1 MSARGGRPLRRQ
13 IEAALS
19 GEADPLGADGLG
31 LPDEPDDGSDPDEF
45 AVPGDAGAPAAPVR
59 RGKRGQE
66 RHVDEQVREAYMAA
80 RAEAE
85 ESGRLAAAAAAAG
98 AAATGTPDA
107 AASGTAGRGAMPNA
121 RRLPDLRVLPP
132 LLHGSG
138 AFAALRQR
146 LGAADA
152 PLTGGG
158 RHASVGAVPHGAKT
172 FLAAAL
178 TTADG
183 PAAGERLCWI
193 ARDAEIGDRVAE
205 ELQAWLGDPDA
216 VAVLEPRTSLA
227 YERSELVRDE
237 TAARVAALAAWTGG
251 RARVLVASVQ
261 ALLQHTLD
269 PAEVPTDPARLRVGS
284 RIGQEQLLRRLLG
297 LGYEPVLEVAGRGE
311 FARRGGLVDVFP
323 PAAPL
328 PIRIELFGDEID
340 SMRVFDPT
348 DQRSL
353 RAVEELVLLPAS
365 EFLVPPGGAAEI
377 RERLARLRGGG
388 HSTSV
393 PPAAPTASTPAGRA
407 TSKLS
412 DRLAADLERFEE
424 GIRVGTGEL
433 GAHSGRVHDLAASAR
448 ALETGDA
455 AEVWAPI
462 LCPTTGLDHVPPGT
476 LLVLDEPGEI
486 ADSAEFLWRQAKER
500 RDELIASGDLPGAWP
515 EAYLP
520 PREWK
525 SRLLKARTLEIT
537 WESEAAVPTG
547 GGTPMGDLFGW
558 HEPALPPARTARLAG
573 TIQAWTAEGD
583 RVVLASDQAAR
594 LAELLTEQDLPTA
607 VVDRIVAAPERGT
620 RVLVGRSLNGGFA
633 GGPDGLVLVTDREL
647 FGAVRVRRPKALRRV
662 VPRDVLERLT
672 SGDLVVH
679 VDHGIA
685 RYERMLRRGIAG
697 EERDYL
703 ELSFHGTDK
712 IFLPVEQINRISRYS
727 GGENPE
733 LSRLGGAE
741 WLRTKQRVKRAVTDL
756 AKELLEIY
764 AARASAPG
772 FAYAPD
778 TPWQQE
784 MEASFPYEE
793 TLDQLRATAE
803 VKLDM
808 EAGRPMDRLV
818 VGDVGYGKTEVAL
831 RGAFKALQGGKQVA
845 VLVPTT
851 VLAAQHFATFSQR
864 FAAFPITVRLLSRY
878 VPGPEQART
887 VDGLAAGSVDIV
899 IGTHRLLSKDV
910 RFNDLGMVIVDEEQR
925 FGVAAKERLK
935 KLRREV
941 DVLTLSATPIPR
953 TLNLALAGVRDLSL
967 IETPPEDRLPIQTRV
982 AEASAGLVRD
992 AILRELDRGGQ
1003 VFFVHNR
1010 VETIEAQ
1017 AEQLRQMLGGV
1028 RIAVGHG
1035 QMPEGRLEKVM
1046 IAFAAGETEVLVC
1059 TTIIES
1065 GLDIPNAN
1073 TIIIDRADT
1082 LGLAQLYQLR
1092 GRVGRSSRR
1101 AYAYLLY
1108 RRREKLSDVAR
1119 KRLQA
1124 IFNASELGAGF
1135 QIALSDLEIRGA
1147 GNILGA
1153 EQHGHVAA
1161 VGFDLYTRL
1170 LAEAVEEQ
1178 KAEFE
1183 GRAPVIERPG
1193 AVVDLP
1199 IDAHLPDD
1207 YVPDTAQKLE
1217 LYRRLGRVRAA
1228 GELAAFRQEL
1238 ADRFGPPPQPVLRL
1252 LEVVEL
1258 RMTAESAGLASISRE
1273 EGELVIRF
1281 GTLSRA
1287 AAMRALAPMGRD
1299 VVRFGT
1305 NQARIRLPR
1314 DPARAWA
1321 IAQSAVARI
1330 LPVAREQA
1338 EQRERAAA
1346 AQGFGA
1352 PR

>member
-1 MSARGGRPLRRQ
+1 VNVRGGRSLRRQ
-13 IEAALS
+13 IDAALS
-19 GEADPLGADGLG
+19 GEADPLGQDGLG
-31 LPDEPDDGSDPDEF
+31 LPDKPGDTDDGEF
-45 AVPGDAGAPAAPVR
+45 ASDGEPGEAPIRRGR
-59 RGKRGQE
+59 RGKE
-66 RHVDEQVREAYMAA
+66 RHVDEEIKAAYQASQTA
-80 RAEAE
+80 RA
-85 ESGRLAAAAAAAG
+85 AASSAAAAAG
-98 AAATGTPDA
+98 TG
-107 AASGTAGRGAMPNA
+107 SGSTARK
-121 RRLPDLRVLPP
+121 LPDLHVLPR
-132 LLHGSG
+132 LLHASG
-138 AFAALRQR
+138 AFGSLRAR
-146 LGAADA
+146 LGAEGG
-152 PLTGGG
+152 PLPAGG
-158 RHASVGAVPHGAKT
+158 RHAALTAVPHGAKSY
-172 FLAAAL
+172 LAAAL
-178 TTADG
+178 AIGDAAAVNAVG
-183 PAAGERLCWI
+183 AFVSGGAPAVPGERLVWV

-216 VAVLEPRTSLA
+216 VAVLEPRTALA
-227 YERSELVRDE
+227 YERSEMVRDE
-237 TAARVAALAAWTGG
+237 TAARVAALSAWRSG

-269 PAEVPTDPARLRVGS
+269 PQELPAQPRRLRIGA
-284 RIGQEQLLRRLLG
+284 RIHQDQLLHDLLA
-297 LGYEPVLEVAGRGE
+297 LGYEPVPEVAGRGE

-323 PAAPL
+323 SAASL

-353 RAVEELVLLPAS
+353 RPVEEVVLLPAS
-365 EFLVPPGGAAEI
+365 EFLVPNGGVAEI
-377 RERLARLRGGG
+377 RARVSRLPGRARLPERL
-388 HSTSV
+388 T
-393 PPAAPTASTPAGRA
+393 
-407 TSKLS
+407 
-412 DRLAADLERFEE
+412 ADLARFEE
-424 GIRVGTGEL
+424 GVHAGTGEL
-433 GAHSGRVHDLAASAR
+433 GAHSGHIHDVGAAARV
-448 ALETGDA
+448 LETGDA
-455 AEVWAPI
+455 AEVWAAV
-462 LCPTTGLDHVPPGT
+462 LCPATGLDHIPVGT
-476 LLVLDEPGEI
+476 LLILDEPGDI
-486 ADSAEFLWRQAKER
+486 ADSADFLWRQAEER
-500 RDELIASGDLPGAWP
+500 RTELVAGGDLPGEWP
-515 EAYLP
+515 EAYLS
-520 PREWK
+520 PRDWK
-525 SRLLKARTLEIT
+525 SRLLRGRTLEMT
-537 WESEAAVPTG
+537 WESEAAAPTG

-558 HEPALPPARTARLAG
+558 REPSLPAARTGRLAE
-573 TIQAWTAEGD
+573 TVRAWAAEGS
-583 RVVLASDQAAR
+583 RVVLASDQAPR
-594 LAELLTEQDLPTA
+594 LADLLNEQGLPTA
-607 VVDRIVAAPERGT
+607 VVDRIVDAPPPGT
-620 RVLVGRSLNGGFA
+620 RTLIGRSLNGGFA
-633 GGPDGLVLVTDREL
+633 DGPDGLTLVTDREL
-647 FGAVRVRRPKALRRV
+647 FGSVRVRRPKALRRV

-672 SGDLVVH
+672 QGDLVVH

-685 RYERMLRRGIAG
+685 RYERMLRRGATG
-697 EERDYL
+697 DERDYL
-703 ELSFHGTDK
+703 ELSFNGTDK

-727 GGENPE
+727 GGENPA
-733 LSRLGGAE
+733 LSKLGGAE
-741 WLRTKQRVKRAVTDL
+741 WLRTKQRVKKAVTDL

-772 FAYAPD
+772 FAYPAD

-784 MEASFPYEE
+784 LEMSFPYEE
-793 TLDQLRATAE
+793 TLDQLRAVAE
-803 VKLDM
+803 VKIDM

-831 RGAFKALQGGKQVA
+831 RGIFKAIQGGKQVA

-851 VLAAQHFATFSQR
+851 VLAAQHYSTFSQR
-864 FAAFPITVRLLSRY
+864 FAAYPVTVRLLSRY
-878 VPGPEQART
+878 VPAKEQEAT
-887 VDGLAAGSVDIV
+887 IDGLSSGSVDLV

-910 RFNDLGMVIVDEEQR
+910 RFRDLGMVVVDEEQR

-982 AEASAGLVRD
+982 AEASTGLVRD

-1017 AEQLRQMLGGV
+1017 AAQLRQLLPGT

-1035 QMPEGRLEKVM
+1035 QMPEGSLEKVM
-1046 IAFAAGETEVLVC
+1046 IGFADGETEVLVC

-1073 TIIIDRADT
+1073 TIVIDRADT

-1183 GRAPVIERPG
+1183 HRPAEIERSG
-1193 AVVDLP
+1193 ATVDLP
-1199 IDAHLPDD
+1199 VDAHLPDE
-1207 YVPDTAQKLE
+1207 YVPETSQKLE
-1217 LYRRLGRVRAA
+1217 LYRRLGRVRTA

-1238 ADRFGPPPQPVLRL
+1238 VDRFGPLPQPVLRL

-1258 RMTAESAGLASISRE
+1258 RMAAETAGIASISRE
-1273 EGELVIRF
+1273 EGDLVVRL

-1287 AAMRALAPMGRD
+1287 AAMRALAGMGRD
-1299 VVRFGT
+1299 IVRFGS

-1314 DPARAWA
+1314 DPSRSWSV
-1321 IAQSAVARI
+1321 AQSVVARL
-1330 LPVAREQA
+1330 LPAA
-1338 EQRERAAA
+1338 EDQRLQRERAAA
-1346 AQGFGA
+1346 AQGR
-1352 PR
+1352 PE

>member
-1 MSARGGRPLRRQ
+1 MSFRSGRSLRKQ
-13 IEAALS
+13 IEAGLS
-19 GEADPLGADGLG
+19 GEADPLGPDGLG
-31 LPDEPDDGSDPDEF
+31 PADAPDAPDDEAEF
-45 AVPGDAGAPAAPVR
+45 QTGDIEQPTRRGGAPAAPLV
-59 RGKRGQE
+59 RGKRGKE
-66 RHVDEQVREAYMAA
+66 RHVDAEIRTAYEAAQTA
-80 RAEAE
+80 RAEAA
-85 ESGRLAAAAAAAG
+85 GRLAAVG
-98 AAATGTPDA
+98 
-107 AASGTAGRGAMPNA
+107 SGSGSTARK
-121 RRLPDLRVLPP
+121 LPDLRVLPP
-132 LLHGSG
+132 LLHDSG
-138 AFAALRQR
+138 AFGTLRQR
-146 LGAADA
+146 LGSESAQLPA
-152 PLTGGG
+152 GG
-158 RHASVGAVPHGAKT
+158 RHAALAAIPHGAKT

-178 TTADG
+178 TIGDG
-183 PAAGERLCWI
+183 SAAGGRSPVPGLAPTGAVERLCWV

-205 ELQAWLGDPDA
+205 ELQAWLGDPES

-237 TAARVAALAAWTGG
+237 TAARVAALSAWRSG

-269 PAEVPTDPARLRVGS
+269 PEELPAEPPRLRVGD
-284 RIGQEQLLRRLLG
+284 RIHQDTLLRDLMA
-297 LGYEPVLEVAGRGE
+297 LGYDPVLEVAGRGE

-323 PAAPL
+323 SAAAL

-340 SMRVFDPT
+340 SMREFDPT

-353 RAVEELVLLPAS
+353 RPVDQVVLLPAS
-365 EFLVPPGGAAEI
+365 EFLVPPGGVAEV
-377 RERLARLRGGG
+377 RARVARL
-388 HSTSV
+388 
-393 PPAAPTASTPAGRA
+393 PGRPR
-407 TSKLS
+407 LS
-412 DRLAADLERFEE
+412 ERLAADLVRFE
-424 GIRVGTGEL
+424 GGVHAGTGEL
-433 GAHSGRVHDLAASAR
+433 GAHSGHLHDVGAAAR

-455 AEVWAPI
+455 AEVWAAV
-462 LCPTTGLDHVPPGT
+462 LCPATGLDHIPLPT
-476 LLVLDEPGEI
+476 LLVLDEPGDI
-486 ADSAEFLWRQAKER
+486 ADAADFLWRQAEER
-500 RDELIASGDLPGAWP
+500 RAELVAGGDLPAEWP
-515 EAYLP
+515 AAYLG
-520 PREWK
+520 PRDWK
-525 SRLLKARTLEIT
+525 SRLLRGRALELT
-537 WESEAAVPTG
+537 WESEAATPTG

-558 HEPALPPARTARLAG
+558 REPALPPARTARLAENV
-573 TIQAWTAEGD
+573 TSWASEGE
-583 RVVLASDQAAR
+583 RVVLTSDQAPR
-594 LAELLTEQDLPTA
+594 LADVLAEQGLPTG
-607 VVDRIVAAPERGT
+607 VVDRMTEAPERGT
-620 RVLVGRSLNGGFA
+620 RTLVGRSLNGGFT
-633 GGPDGLVLVTDREL
+633 GGPDGLTIVTDREL
-647 FGAVRVRRPKALRRV
+647 FGSVRVRRPKALRRV
-662 VPRDVLERLT
+662 VPRDMLERLT
-672 SGDLVVH
+672 AGDLVVH

-685 RYERMLRRGIAG
+685 RYERMLRRGATG
-697 EERDYL
+697 DERDYL
-703 ELSFHGTDK
+703 ELSFSGTDK

-727 GGENPE
+727 GGENPA
-733 LSRLGGAE
+733 LSKLGGAE

-764 AARASAPG
+764 AARAAAPG
-772 FAYAPD
+772 FAYSPD

-784 MEASFPYEE
+784 LEASFPYEE
-793 TLDQLRATAE
+793 TLDQLKATAE

-831 RGAFKALQGGKQVA
+831 RGVFKAIQSGKQVA

-851 VLAAQHFATFSQR
+851 VLAAQHHATFSQR

-878 VPGPEQART
+878 VPAREQEET
-887 VDGLAAGSVDIV
+887 IDGLADGTVDLV

-910 RFNDLGMVIVDEEQR
+910 RFRDLGMVIVDEEQR

-935 KLRREV
+935 RLRREV

-1017 AEQLRQMLGGV
+1017 AEQLRQLLPGV

-1046 IAFAAGETEVLVC
+1046 IGFAGGETEVLVC

-1183 GRAPVIERPG
+1183 GRPPVVERPG
-1193 AVVDLP
+1193 ATVDLP

-1207 YVPDTAQKLE
+1207 YVPETAQKLE
-1217 LYRRLGRVRAA
+1217 LYRRLGRVRTG

-1238 ADRFGPPPQPVLRL
+1238 LDRFGPLPAPVLKL

-1258 RMTAESAGLASISRE
+1258 RMAAETAGIASISRE
-1273 EGELVIRF
+1273 EGELVVRL
-1281 GTLSRA
+1281 GSLSRS
-1287 AAMRALAPMGRD
+1287 AAMRALASMGRD

-1314 DPARAWA
+1314 DPVRSWSV
-1321 IAQSAVARI
+1321 AQSVVQRLIPAA
-1330 LPVAREQA
+1330 QDQQ

-1346 AQGFGA
+1346 AQGR
-1352 PR
+1352 PE

>member
-1 MSARGGRPLRRQ
+1 VSSRRGRPLRRQ

-19 GEADPLGADGLG
+19 GEADPLGEDGLG
-31 LPDEPDDGSDPDEF
+31 PRDRVEPGAAESAGPAEPADG
-45 AVPGDAGAPAAPVR
+45 AAAGAAAVR
-59 RGKRGQE
+59 RGKRGKE
-66 RHVDEQVREAYMAA
+66 RRVDEAVREAYAAAQSA
-80 RAEAE
+80 RA
-85 ESGRLAAAAAAAG
+85 SGG
-98 AAATGTPDA
+98 GP
-107 AASGTAGRGAMPNA
+107 SGGGPSGGGPSGGGPSA
-121 RRLPDLRVLPP
+121 RRLPDLRALPP
-132 LLHGSG
+132 LLHDSG
-138 AFAALRQR
+138 AFAALCER
-146 LGAADA
+146 LGECGGALPA
-152 PLTGGG
+152 GG
-158 RHASVGAVPHGAKT
+158 RHASLAAVPHGAKT

-178 TTADG
+178 VSGSG
-183 PAAGERLCWI
+183 PATLGATPGGRLCWV

-205 ELQAWLGDPDA
+205 ELQSWLGDPEA
-216 VAVLEPRTSLA
+216 VAVLEPRTALA

-237 TAARVAALAAWTGG
+237 TAARVAALASWHSG

-269 PAEVPTDPARLRVGS
+269 PSEVPAEPRRLRTGM
-284 RIGQEQLLRRLLG
+284 RIRQEELLRDLLG
-297 LGYEPVLEVAGRGE
+297 LGYEPVPEVAGRGE

-323 PAAPL
+323 SAAPL

-340 SMRVFDPT
+340 SLRVFDPA

-353 RAVEELVLLPAS
+353 RPAEEVALLPAS
-365 EFLVPPGGAAEI
+365 EFLVPRGGASEF
-377 RERLARLRGGG
+377 RRRLGRTARL
-388 HSTSV
+388 
-393 PPAAPTASTPAGRA
+393 PE
-407 TSKLS
+407 
-412 DRLAADLERFEE
+412 RLAADLDRFEE
-424 GIRVGTGEL
+424 GIHAGTGEL
-433 GAHSGRVHDLAASAR
+433 GAHSGHLHDIGASAR
-448 ALETGDA
+448 ALQTGDA
-455 AEVWAPI
+455 AEVWAAT
-462 LCPTTGLDHVPPGT
+462 LCPATGLDHLPPPT
-476 LLVLDEPGEI
+476 LLILDEPAEI
-486 ADSAEFLWRQAKER
+486 AGAADFLWRQAQER
-500 RDELIASGDLPGAWP
+500 RDELVAAGELPRDWP
-515 EAYLP
+515 EAYLG

-525 SRLLKARTLEIT
+525 SRLLRGRTLELT
-537 WESEAAVPTG
+537 WEPEAAPPAG

-558 HEPALPPARTARLAG
+558 HEPALPPARTERLTATIAG
-573 TIQAWTAEGD
+573 WTAEGR
-583 RVVLASDQAAR
+583 RVVVASDQAPR
-594 LAELLTEQDLPTA
+594 LSELLTEHGLPTA
-607 VVDRIVAAPERGT
+607 AAERIAEAPAPGT
-620 RVLVGRSLNGGFA
+620 RILVGRSLNGGFA

-662 VPRDVLERLT
+662 VPRDVIERLAT
-672 SGDLVVH
+672 GDLVVH

-685 RYERMLRRGIAG
+685 RYERMLRRGPAG

-703 ELSFHGTDK
+703 ELSFAGTDK
-712 IFLPVEQINRISRYS
+712 VFLPVEQINRISRYS
-727 GGENPE
+727 GGENPP
-733 LSRLGGAE
+733 LSRLGGSE
-741 WLRTKQRVKRAVTDL
+741 WARTKQRVKRAVTDL
-756 AKELLEIY
+756 ASELLEIY
-764 AARASAPG
+764 AARAAAPG
-772 FAYAPD
+772 FACPVD

-784 MEASFPYEE
+784 LEASFPYEE
-793 TLDQLRATAE
+793 TLDQMRATAE

-831 RGAFKALQGGKQVA
+831 RGAFKAIQGGKQVA

-851 VLAAQHFATFSQR
+851 VLAAQHFATFGQR
-864 FAAFPITVRLLSRY
+864 FAAFPLTVRLLSRF
-878 VPGPEQART
+878 VPEKEQEAT
-887 VDGLAAGSVDIV
+887 VRGLAAGAVDIV

-910 RFNDLGMVIVDEEQR
+910 AFSDLGLVVVDEEQR

-982 AEASAGLVRD
+982 AEASTGLVRD
-992 AILRELDRGGQ
+992 AVLRELDRGGQ

-1017 AEQLRQMLGGV
+1017 ADQLRRLLPGV

-1046 IAFAAGETEVLVC
+1046 LAFAGGETDVLVC

-1073 TIIIDRADT
+1073 TIIIDRADQ

-1108 RRREKLSDVAR
+1108 RRRERLSDVAR

-1178 KAEFE
+1178 KAGFE
-1183 GRAPVIERPG
+1183 GRAPRLERPG

-1199 IDAHLPDD
+1199 VDAHLPDG
-1207 YVPDTAQKLE
+1207 YVPETAQKLE
-1217 LYRRLGRVRAA
+1217 LYRRLGRVRGA

-1238 ADRFGPPPQPVLRL
+1238 VDRYGPMPQPVLKL

-1258 RMTAESAGLASISRE
+1258 RLAAETAGIASISRE
-1273 EGELVIRF
+1273 EGELVVRF
-1281 GTLSRA
+1281 GTISRA
-1287 AAMRALAPMGRD
+1287 AAMRALAPMGRE
-1299 VVRFGT
+1299 VRFGS
-1305 NQARIRLPR
+1305 NQARLRLPR
-1314 DPARAWA
+1314 DVARAWA
-1321 IAQSAVARI
+1321 AAQAVVAR
-1330 LPVAREQA
+1330 LVPAAEEQRLA
-1338 EQRERAAA
+1338 RERAAA
-1346 AQGFGA
+1346 AQSSAAGPGA
-1352 PR
+1352 RRPGSDPGTAPDR